1 MAGIYIHIPF
11 CKTRCIYCDFF
22 TKTKMDQKD
31 LYIESLCKELEFRAD
46 YLESELIETIY
57 FGGGTPSQLEKDDF
71 ASIFKSINSKFT
83 IDRNAEIT
91 LEANPDDLS
100 VTYLEMLHEIGIN
113 RLSMGV
119 QSFDDNQL
127 RFLKRRHTA
136 SKAIDAIKI
145 SQQIGFE
152 NVSIDLMYG
161 LPKLD
166 LPTWERSIE
175 IAIELGVQ
183 HISSYHLIYE
193 EGTKLYQLH
202 QKGDIKSID
211 EELSLEM
218 FSTMIERLN
227 QAGFIHYEI
236 SNFGKENFFSRHNS
250 SYWKGKKY
258 LGVGPSAHSFNG
270 NNRSWNISSISQYIE
285 GVEKNNLCLKTEAL
299 DKKERYNEFILTG
312 MRTMWGIDTIVL
324 ESLFGKDLLLYC
336 IKNINKYVTS
346 GDVIINNTNYRI
358 SRKGIFISDLIMSDL
373 MYIG

>member
-22 TKTKMDQKD
+22 TKTNMDQKD

-71 ASIFKSINSKFT
+71 TSIFKSINSKFT